1 MLRRVRSRFV
11 VLLVASGA
19 CVGSPYDA
27 DPSGPAPKAAPTPTP
42 TPSGPHRPEFVR
54 AAAGDAGV
62 GPVVKAAQRD
72 ADAQGRR
79 LVVYASAPWCEPCQ
93 VFHRAVEAGE
103 LDRELAGIRFLEF
116 DVDVDSLLLSDAGYG
131 GRLIPRFVLPDAEGH
146 GTDDKIEGG
155 VKGERAAQ
163 EIMTRLGP
171 LLARR

>member
-42 TPSGPHRPEFVR
+42 SGPQRPEFVR
-54 AAAGDAGV
+54 AAARDAGV